1 MNVIYFVITLTVV
14 VVMVMAML
22 TFLYFDEKKVDK
34 KKECNNQRIV
44 MENDEFD
51 YGHNVKHRS
60 NDDGIY

>member
-1 MNVIYFVITLTVV
+1 MNVTYFIITLTIVV
-14 VVMVMAML
+14 LMVVTML

-34 KKECNNQRIV
+34 KNELNNQRIV

-60 NDDGIY
+60 DDDW

>member
-1 MNVIYFVITLTVV
+1 MNVTYFIITLTVV

-34 KKECNNQRIV
+34 TKECNNQRIE